1 VDYDLKNYKVRIIPR
16 IKTTTTEENGSEK
29 TAVYCRTSNPG
40 EASIKA
46 GFKKSR
52 FYHLEVF
59 SKGSTSRLGGDVK
72 PFTIIVFANSEKLL
86 FEALQEIESEDDHQI
101 LSSNL
106 VKVLKDAL
114 PGLVRHRSCSPFY
127 ATRMTKDGV
136 EEKLMQTE
144 RQPDG
149 KFKEMPVILEKV
161 SYFLFENELN
171 SDADNIKYSNAVK
184 RAMRN
189 AVKATEGV
197 EELVDESKVPDAE
210 EEPTEEPD

>member
-1 VDYDLKNYKVRIIPR
+1 MDYDLKSYKVRVIPR
-16 IKTTTTEENGSEK
+16 IKTNTSEEEGSQK
-29 TAVYCRTSNPG
+29 VAVYQRTSNPG

-46 GFKKSR
+46 GFKKSK

-59 SKGSTSRLGGDVK
+59 AKGTGRLGGDVK
-72 PFTIIVFANSEKLL
+72 PFTIIVFATSEKLL
-86 FEALQEIESEDDHQI
+86 FDALAEIESEDDHQI

-114 PGLVRHRSCSPFY
+114 PGLVRHRACNPYY
-127 ATRMTKDGV
+127 ATRMTKEGTD
-136 EEKLMQTE
+136 EKLTQTE

-149 KFKEMPVILEKV
+149 KFKEMPVIMEKV

-189 AVKATEGV
+189 AVKQTEGGEV
-197 EELVDESKVPDAE
+197 IVDEAKVPE
-210 EEPTEEPD
+210 EGETKEPE